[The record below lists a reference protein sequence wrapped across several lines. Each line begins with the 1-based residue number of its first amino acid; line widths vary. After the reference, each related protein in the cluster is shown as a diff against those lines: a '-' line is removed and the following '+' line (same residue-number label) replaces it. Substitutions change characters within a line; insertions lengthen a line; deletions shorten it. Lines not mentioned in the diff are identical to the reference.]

1 MSKMV
6 LVLQKARIEPYRAP
20 QRAFSDLNWL
30 TSYRSFNFPNYYSP
44 DYEHFGPIRIL
55 NEDIVAPNSG
65 FPMHSHRDAEIFSY
79 ILSGELTHRD
89 STVKKGE
96 GNEDKKLFYRMK
108 RGDVQFSSAGSGVKH
123 SENNESATESVRFLQ
138 IWVLP
143 WKKGLAP
150 VYHTQTFGEEEKR
163 KGFQTIISPLKG
175 GVDATLQQE
184 KVPEG
189 MVTGTI
195 PIHAD
200 FLFGAGI
207 IPVGET
213 FLWKV
218 AGGEGV
224 VTSKENRQVYVYLPM
239 MKGGKAKVR
248 LNGSDDAILEE
259 GDGAFV
265 RSVDEGDELGFESIG
280 EEEAEVVVLDANHN

>member
-1 MSKMV
+1 
-6 LVLQKARIEPYRAP
+6 
-20 QRAFSDLNWL
+20 
-30 TSYRSFNFPNYYSP
+30 
-44 DYEHFGPIRIL
+44 
-55 NEDIVAPNSG
+55 
-65 FPMHSHRDAEIFSY
+65 MHSHRDAEIFSY

-89 STVKKGE
+89 STVKKEAG
-96 GNEDKKLFYRMK
+96 GEDKKLFYRMK

-123 SENNESATESVRFLQ
+123 SENNESAMESVRFLQ

-163 KGFQTIISPLKG
+163 KGFQTIISPMKG
-175 GVDATLQQE
+175 GMDATLQQE
-184 KVPEG
+184 KMPEG
-189 MVTGTI
+189 MVSGTI

-239 MKGGKAKVR
+239 MKEGKAKVR

-265 RSVDEGDELGFESIG
+265 RSVDEGDELGIESIG